1 MDGIDVD
8 LLMKV
13 QYEFPLVEKPFQEL
27 GRQLGLDEEEV
38 IGRLRALAEAGVL
51 RRIGSV
57 MNYRARGLEAALV
70 GFAVPDKLI
79 DEVAAE
85 INKDPMVTHNYLR
98 DYKPYNVWFV
108 TKADTAEELEEK
120 VKKLADRWGLD
131 YVVLYSL
138 RTYKLDVRFDLY
150 EGISRSKSG
159 VLPESPPSAD
169 SLGIPKEFYSKVRS
183 IPLVAE
189 PFREAARA
197 LGKSV
202 GETLDVLQELIRL
215 GVLRDFHASLDG
227 EKLGFRENA
236 MVVLKKPD
244 CEKAAA
250 LTESTHVVLRNTV
263 PGKWE
268 YPCYFMVHARSKDV
282 IVKRVSTYFGA
293 DYNLLFSVRDLLG
306 GGIMARRIESVS
318 D

>member
-1 MDGIDVD
+1 M
-8 LLMKV
+8 
-13 QYEFPLVEKPFQEL
+13 
-27 GRQLGLDEEEV
+27 
-38 IGRLRALAEAGVL
+38 
-51 RRIGSV
+51 RI
-57 MNYRARGLEAALV
+57 
-70 GFAVPDKLI
+70 
-79 DEVAAE
+79 
-85 INKDPMVTHNYLR
+85 
-98 DYKPYNVWFV
+98 
-108 TKADTAEELEEK
+108 
-120 VKKLADRWGLD
+120 ADRWGLD
-131 YVVLYSL
+131 YVILYSL

-159 VLPESPPSAD
+159 VLPESPPPAD

-202 GETLDVLQELIRL
+202 SETLDVLQELIRL

-250 LTESTHVVLRNTV
+250 LTESTHVGLRNTV

-268 YPCYFMVHARSKDV
+268 YPCYFMVHAKSRDV
-282 IVKRVSTYFGA
+282 ITKRISKYFG
-293 DYNLLFSVRDLLG
+293 DGYDMLFSVRDLLG
-306 GGIMARRIESVS
+306 GKIMARRIESVS